1 MRDKTK
7 AVIERRKWFLAN
19 KDNFSDKQEIMKMF
33 NIDLRIVWREI
44 RDLPKYEAIYQ
55 KIDNLSDNDIK
66 QIKKQYT
73 ENIALNVIQEQ
84 FNLCKSSWIVFVALH
99 ITKED
104 SKTRIRQQES
114 NSKMRRKIQEAIKP
128 ITPPKEKPQWDFS
141 GENIVMK
148 DLWRENKMVVD
159 CA

>member
-19 KDNFSDKQEIMKMF
+19 KDNFPDKQEIMKMF

-55 KIDNLSDNDIK
+55 KIDSLSDNDIK

-84 FNLCKSSWIVFVALH
+84 FNLCKSAWIVFVALH
-99 ITKED
+99 ITKENLVARRYIQD
-104 SKTRIRQQES
+104 VKSKIIKEIR
-114 NSKMRRKIQEAIKP
+114 KP
-128 ITPPKEKPQWDFS
+128 IEPINPPKEKPQWDFS
-141 GENIVMK
+141 GENVVIK
-148 DLWRENKMVVD
+148 DLWRDNH
-159 CA
+159 